1 MIRWREADVSGRREA
16 THSRLLIRFEAA
28 FQAGDTGGLRLTSA
42 NYVVTSGYV
51 SCEANRINVSGSGG
65 WLSGG
70 APGGVSRG
78 SCESEYRTMCDPH
91 RGYSCQSSSKDPLI

>member
-16 THSRLLIRFEAA
+16 TRLLTRFEAV
-28 FQAGDTGGLRLTSA
+28 FQAGATGGLRLTSA
-42 NYVVTSGYV
+42 NYVVTSGHV

-65 WLSGG
+65 WLLGG

-78 SCESEYRTMCDPH
+78 SCESEYRTMPP
-91 RGYSCQSSSKDPLI
+91 G